1 MKVNFKE
8 SLWSKYKKTVE
19 ANKEKRRLQGAD
31 TDNEP
36 QELIIDNVLL
46 NDIDNEGK
54 LIKYPWRMYHLLSQ
68 QWVYDMFGEDWWIVQ
83 KLLSVRDV
91 DMVMVEDKIYYRESY
106 IKEVL
111 DVLTTLAKTKIVN
124 QLRPIPT
131 VYKALKPVYTSQDLM
146 TILNVKESTL
156 RKYRDDCLIDYSKVG
171 DKIWYTE
178 ENLNAF
184 LIKNN
189 INNLN

>member
-1 MKVNFKE
+1 M
-8 SLWSKYKKTVE
+8 TVE
-19 ANKEKRRLQGAD
+19 ANKEKRRMQGAD
-31 TDNEP
+31 TENEP

-46 NDIDNEGK
+46 NETDTDGK
-54 LIKYPWRMYHLLSQ
+54 AIKYPWRMYHLLSQ
-68 QWVYDMFGEDWWIVQ
+68 QWVYDLFGEDWWIVQ
-83 KLLSVRDV
+83 KLLSVRDI
-91 DMVMVEDKIYYRESY
+91 DMVIVEEKVYYRESY

-131 VYKALKPVYTSQDLM
+131 IYKELNPLYTNQDLM

-178 ENLNAF
+178 ENLNEF
-184 LIKNN
+184 LIKTN

>member
-1 MKVNFKE
+1 MTLNDKE

-19 ANKEKRRLQGAD
+19 ANKEIRKLQGAD
-31 TDNEP
+31 TENEP
-36 QELIIDNVLL
+36 QELIIDTSLIY
-46 NDIDNEGK
+46 DTDNEGRP
-54 LIKYPWRMYHLLSQ
+54 IKYPWRMYHLLSQ
-68 QWVYDMFGEDWWIVQ
+68 QWVYDLFGEDWWIVQ
-83 KLLSVRDV
+83 KLLSVRAI
-91 DMVMVEDKIYYRESY
+91 DMVMVEDNVYYRESY

-131 VYKALKPVYTSQDLM
+131 IYKELKPVYTSQDLM
-146 TILNVKESTL
+146 TILNVKDSTL

-178 ENLNAF
+178 KNLNEF
-184 LIKNN
+184 LLKNN